1 LANSEVG
8 ELIQAIV
15 EEIVD
20 SPDDVNVT
28 ETTDDR
34 TTTLEIS
41 ANKEDVG
48 KVIGKRGAMAKA
60 LRTICSSIS
69 GKRDH
74 RYMVLIKE

>member
-1 LANSEVG
+1 MANSEVAD
-8 ELIQAIV
+8 LIQSIV

-20 SPDDVNVT
+20 HPGDVNVT
-28 ETTDDR
+28 ETKEDR

-74 RYMVLIKE
+74 RYMVLIRE

>member
-8 ELIQAIV
+8 ELIQSIV

-20 SPDDVNVT
+20 NPDDVNIT
-28 ETTDDR
+28 ETEEDR
-34 TTTLEIS
+34 TTTIEVS
-41 ANKEDVG
+41 TAKEDVG
-48 KVIGKRGAMAKA
+48 KVIGKKGAMAKA